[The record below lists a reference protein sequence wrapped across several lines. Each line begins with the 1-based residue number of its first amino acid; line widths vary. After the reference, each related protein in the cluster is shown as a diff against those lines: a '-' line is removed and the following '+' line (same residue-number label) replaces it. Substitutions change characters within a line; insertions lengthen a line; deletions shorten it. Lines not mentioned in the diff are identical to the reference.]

1 MSTREVQIGNITI
14 GGKNPLAFIAGP
26 CVIES
31 EDITLRIAEKLTEYS
46 KKSNIP
52 FIFKSSYDK
61 ANRTSVNSYRGPGID
76 EGLRVL
82 QKVKEKFEV
91 LVLSDIHS
99 VNEIERAADVLD
111 VIQIPAFLCRQT
123 DIIVAASITGKP
135 VNIKKGQF
143 LAPSDIKNII
153 DKFTSTGNHNLLV
166 TERGT
171 SFGYNNLV
179 ADMRS
184 IPIMQGFGFPVIYD
198 ATHSVQL
205 PGGLGN
211 SSGGQREFIGPLAR
225 AAVAAGCNAVF
236 MEVHEDPDKAL
247 CDGPNMLNIESFFDS
262 GKKADRIKQACERM
276 GNVGAIHELPLPDSA

>member
-46 KKSNIP
+46 KKYKIP

-76 EGLRVL
+76 EGLRIL

-99 VNEIERAADVLD
+99 VNEIERAANVLD

-211 SSGGQREFIGPLAR
+211 SSGGQREFIEPLAR

-247 CDGPNMLNIESFFDS
+247 CDGPNMLNIESFFALA
-262 GKKADRIKQACERM
+262 KKLT
-276 GNVGAIHELPLPDSA
+276 ELNRLVKGWEM